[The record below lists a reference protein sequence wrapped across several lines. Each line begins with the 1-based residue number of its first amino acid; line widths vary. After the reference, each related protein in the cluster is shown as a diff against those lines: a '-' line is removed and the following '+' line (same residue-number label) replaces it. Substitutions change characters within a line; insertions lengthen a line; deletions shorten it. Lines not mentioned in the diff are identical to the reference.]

1 MRMIDL
7 LQDRA
12 KALAYGLLLVL
23 AFASG
28 WTVSNWKAD
37 ARIAR
42 IELGQV
48 SEDLRKMT
56 QAAINM
62 SKTQKGFDDALQT
75 FQGTQQDNAKAQQDL
90 GRVLLDI
97 RGIAAGLR
105 GDFAGLP
112 ARIERA
118 SSAALGQYATTCSAV
133 FEDLAREI
141 GTLAEDGAAIAQQ
154 AEGHAADARMIQD
167 AWPKQ

>member
-1 MRMIDL
+1 MQI
-7 LQDRA
+7 RA
-12 KALAYGLLLVL
+12 KAFIYGLMLVM
-23 AFASG
+23 AFAVG

-42 IELGQV
+42 IELGQA

-75 FQGTQQDNAKAQQDL
+75 FQGTQQDNARAQQDL
-90 GRVLLDI
+90 GRVLLDL
-97 RGIAAGLR
+97 RGTAAGLR
-105 GDFAGLP
+105 GDFSGLP

-118 SSAALGQYATTCSAV
+118 NSAALAEYAATCSSV
-133 FEDLAREI
+133 FETMAAGGGR
-141 GTLAEDGAAIAQQ
+141 LAEAGAGIAR
-154 AEGHAADARMIQD
+154 ASEGHAADARMIQE
-167 AWPKQ
+167 AWPR